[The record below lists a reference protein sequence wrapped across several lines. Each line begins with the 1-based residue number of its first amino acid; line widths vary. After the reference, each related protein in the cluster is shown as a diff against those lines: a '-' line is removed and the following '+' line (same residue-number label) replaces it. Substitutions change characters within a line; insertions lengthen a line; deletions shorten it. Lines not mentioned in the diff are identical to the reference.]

1 MRAAKGTAHADSAFS
16 ASISSARLGPVRAPF
31 RGVQTP
37 RLRRDGREGFRQ
49 PIIARYSRRGT
60 GGAASLAVAGL
71 EPPARPQPWALDC
84 ASPGPWP
91 GRIALAVRVQETPP
105 RLSPVQL
112 LGSSGLK
119 QVDLGPSSPPAATG
133 PHARL
138 HTYPSDRKHAGP
150 AQPPPPTSHL
160 HRQAG
165 RRGQHPAFL
174 RRGSRVPGEPAGPLV
189 PPRPLLPSAAS

>member
-1 MRAAKGTAHADSAFS
+1 MLIPPFQLRLAQRASVPSGHRFAACRHRGRAAMAGKAS
-16 ASISSARLGPVRAPF
+16 ASPLSLGIP
-31 RGVQTP
+31 
-37 RLRRDGREGFRQ
+37 
-49 PIIARYSRRGT
+49 
-60 GGAASLAVAGL
+60 GGAQ
-71 EPPARPQPWALDC
+71 EEQPARPQPWALDC
-84 ASPGPWP
+84 ASPGPRP